1 MRRRRFLTGALT
13 AGAAGAGAAALA
25 GSFPKPAL
33 AQSRIEWR
41 MVTAWPKGLPGLG
54 SSAERLAERIGQ
66 LSAGRLTV
74 KVFAG
79 GELVSPL
86 QGLAAVSQ
94 GMAEMA
100 HDFSLYHIG
109 QLPAAGFFSAVPF
122 GLTPAEFNGWVNF
135 GGGQELWDELYDGVG
150 AKPFLAGN
158 TGVQMGGWFLD
169 EVNSV
174 ADLKGRR
181 FSIPGYGGD
190 ALKRL
195 GVETVTLASGELF
208 GRLQDRSIDGAEW
221 IGPYNDLSLG
231 LYKITKLY
239 YWPGFQEPGTGLECI
254 VDKAKFA
261 ALPDDLR
268 QIVAAAC
275 QAENDVTSA
284 EYSGRSPGALAT
296 LLNEHG
302 VKLKKFSR
310 DLLMAFGAAA
320 SEVVGD
326 VLENGDDV
334 TRRIV
339 TSYLRHR
346 KSALVWSRVADG
358 GFLAAR
364 DLGFRF
370 PDGSTS

>member
-13 AGAAGAGAAALA
+13 AGAAGAGAASIA
-25 GSFPKPAL
+25 STFPKPAL
-33 AQSRIEWR
+33 AQERVEWR

-54 SSAERLAERIGQ
+54 SSAERLAERITQ

-86 QGLAAVSQ
+86 QGFAAVSQ

-109 QLPAAGFFSAVPF
+109 QMPAAAFFSAVPF
-122 GLTPAEFNGWVNF
+122 GLTPAEFNGWINF
-135 GGGQELWDELYDGVG
+135 AGGQELWDELYDAAGV
-150 AKPFLAGN
+150 KPFLAGN
-158 TGVQMGGWFLD
+158 TGVQMGGWFLR
-169 EVNSV
+169 EVKSV
-174 ADLKGRR
+174 DDLKGLK
-181 FSIPGYGGD
+181 FSIPGYGGE
-190 ALKRL
+190 ALKKL
-195 GVETVTLASGELF
+195 GVETMTLSSGELF
-208 GRLQDRSIDGAEW
+208 GSLQDGSIDGAEW

-239 YWPGFQEPGTGLECI
+239 YWPGFQEPGTGLECM
-254 VDKAKFA
+254 VNKGKFA

-268 QIVAAAC
+268 QIVAASC
-275 QAENDVTSA
+275 LAENDLTAA

-296 LLNEHG
+296 LVNEYG
-302 VKLKKFSR
+302 VQLKKFPR
-310 DLLMAFGAAA
+310 DMLMAFGGAA
-320 SEVVGD
+320 SEVVAE
-326 VLENGDDV
+326 VLESGDDL
-334 TRRIV
+334 TKRIV

-346 KSALVWSRVADG
+346 KTALPWTRISDG

-364 DLGFRF
+364 DLGFQF

>member
-13 AGAAGAGAAALA
+13 AGAAGAGAVSLA
-25 GSFPKPAL
+25 STFPKPAL
-33 AQSRIEWR
+33 AQERIEWR

-54 SSAERLAERIGQ
+54 SSAERLAERITQ

-86 QGLAAVSQ
+86 QGFAAVSQ

-109 QLPAAGFFSAVPF
+109 QMPAAAFFSAVPF
-122 GLTPAEFNGWVNF
+122 GLTPQEFNGWMNF
-135 GGGQELWDELYDGVG
+135 AGGQELWDELYDAAGV
-150 AKPFLAGN
+150 KPFLAGN
-158 TGVQMGGWFLD
+158 TGVQMGGWFLE
-169 EVNSV
+169 EVKSV
-174 ADLKGRR
+174 DDLKGRK
-181 FSIPGYGGD
+181 FSIPGYGGE
-190 ALKRL
+190 ALKKL
-195 GVETVTLASGELF
+195 GVETVTLSSGELF
-208 GRLQDRSIDGAEW
+208 GNLQDGSIDGAEW

-239 YWPGFQEPGTGLECI
+239 YWPGFQEPGTGLECM
-254 VDKAKFA
+254 VNKGKFA

-268 QIVAAAC
+268 QIVAASC
-275 QAENDVTSA
+275 LAENDLTSA

-296 LLNEHG
+296 LVNEYG
-302 VKLKKFSR
+302 VQLKKFPR
-310 DLLMAFGAAA
+310 DMLMAFGRAS
-320 SEVVGD
+320 SEVVAE
-326 VLENGDDV
+326 VLENGDDL
-334 TRRIV
+334 TKRIV

-346 KSALVWSRVADG
+346 KAALPWSRVADG

-364 DLGFRF
+364 DLGFAF

>member
-13 AGAAGAGAAALA
+13 AGAAGAGAAAIA
-25 GSFPKPAL
+25 GSYPRPAL

-100 HDFSLYHIG
+100 HDFALYHIG

-122 GLTPAEFNGWVNF
+122 GLTPAEFNGWINF
-135 GGGQELWDELYDGVG
+135 GGGQELWDELYDSVG

-169 EVNSV
+169 EVNDV

-190 ALKRL
+190 ALKKL
-195 GVETVTLASGELF
+195 GVETVTLSSGELF

-239 YWPGFQEPGTGLECI
+239 YWPGFQEPGTGLECV

-275 QAENDVTSA
+275 QAENDLTSA

-296 LLNEHG
+296 LVNEHG

-310 DLLMAFGAAA
+310 DLLMAFGSAA
-320 SEVVGD
+320 SDVVGE
-326 VLENGDDV
+326 VLEGGDDI
-334 TRRIV
+334 TRRII

-346 KSALVWSRVADG
+346 KSALVWSRITDG
-358 GFLAAR
+358 GYLAAR

>member
-1 MRRRRFLTGALT
+1 MRRRRFLTGAIS
-13 AGAAGAGAAALA
+13 AGTAGAGALSLA
-25 GSFPKPAL
+25 STFPKPAL
-33 AQSRIEWR
+33 AQERVEWR

-54 SSAERLAERIGQ
+54 SSAERLAERITQ
-66 LSAGRLTV
+66 LSGGRLTV

-94 GMAEMA
+94 GLAEMA

-109 QLPAAGFFSAVPF
+109 QMPAAALFSAVPF
-122 GLTPAEFNGWVNF
+122 GLTPSEFNGWINF
-135 GGGQELWDELYDGVG
+135 AGGQELWDELYDSVGV
-150 AKPFLAGN
+150 KPFLAGN
-158 TGVQMGGWFLD
+158 TGVQMGGWFLK
-169 EVNSV
+169 EVKSV
-174 ADLKGRR
+174 ADLKGLR
-181 FSIPGYGGD
+181 FSVPGYGGE
-190 ALKRL
+190 ALKKL

-208 GRLQDRSIDGAEW
+208 GRLQDGSIDGAEW

-239 YWPGFQEPGTGLECI
+239 YWPGFQEPGTGLEC
-254 VDKAKFA
+254 VVNKSKFA

-275 QAENDVTSA
+275 LAENDLTAA

-296 LLNEHG
+296 LVNEYG
-302 VKLKKFSR
+302 VQLKKFPR
-310 DLLMAFGAAA
+310 DVLMAFGNAS
-320 SEVVGD
+320 SEVIAE
-326 VLENGDDV
+326 VLENGDDI
-334 TRRIV
+334 TKRIV
-339 TSYLRHR
+339 TSYLKHR
-346 KSALVWSRVADG
+346 KAALPWSRVADG

-364 DLGFRF
+364 DLGFQF